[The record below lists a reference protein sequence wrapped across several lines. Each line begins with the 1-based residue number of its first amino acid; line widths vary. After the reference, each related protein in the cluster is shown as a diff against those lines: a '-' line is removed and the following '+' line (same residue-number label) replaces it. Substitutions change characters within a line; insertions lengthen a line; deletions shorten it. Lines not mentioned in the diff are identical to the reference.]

1 MKIYCLHHTPA
12 KERKEILL
20 KSFERKGFNDVEWIE
35 NFLPQDIKKENLQIN
50 HPLNDAAL
58 SLYLKHQYALEKA
71 YYSGIEDFVIFE
83 DDVILPDF
91 ATEDYFYESY
101 YEFLDMHGDI
111 LNIGT
116 AFGMAPKKTYK
127 QVLVYH
133 EPHFTTRCAHAY
145 RISKKC
151 LDKILPEFHNIDDAW
166 DWKLNNL
173 IKKYNLKSCY
183 VEPGLQQASL
193 DGDYRSLLR

>member
-58 SLYLKHQYALEKA
+58 SLYLKHQYAIEKA
-71 YYSGIEDFVIFE
+71 YYSGIDRFVILE
-83 DDVILPDF
+83 DDIMLPEF
-91 ATEDYFYESY
+91 ATLDYFEKAYDQ
-101 YEFLDMHGDI
+101 FLNMDGDI

-116 AFGMAPKKTYK
+116 AYGMAPRRI
-127 QVLVYH
+127 QNDVLVYH
-133 EPHFTTRCAHAY
+133 ESHFTTRCAHAY
-145 RISKKC
+145 AISKKC
-151 LDKILPEFHNIDDAW
+151 LEKILPEFNNINDAW
-166 DWKLNNL
+166 DWKLNHL
-173 IKKYNLKSCY
+173 IDQFHLKSCY
-183 VEPGLQQASL
+183 VEPGLRQASL
-193 DGDYRSLLR
+193 DGDYNSLLR